1 MSSLCVIST
10 KVGANKEF
18 NWPEGIEFIEN
29 DMYLNT
35 SNKILKFIKLSKID
49 RKLLG
54 KNIKNFVLENFEVKS
69 ITSKYEYIYDN
80 LEKF

>member
-1 MSSLCVIST
+1 
-10 KVGANKEF
+10 
-18 NWPEGIEFIEN
+18 
-29 DMYLNT
+29 MYLNT